1 MVYLPTSSF
10 GFDCDTRLHDLNVLY
25 LSFSTLYCSFSWGT
39 DIIAPAPSNKPPVG
53 LDSGFTLNLVL
64 SLHSFMHNEQRIYT
78 IDTLGTGEQVFLWRP
93 AGY

>member
-1 MVYLPTSSF
+1 MVYLPTRSF
-10 GFDCDTRLHDLNVLY
+10 RFDCDPRLHDLNVLY
-25 LSFSTLYCSFSWGT
+25 LSFSTLYSSFSWGT
-39 DIIAPAPSNKPPVG
+39 DIIAPAPSNKPPAG

-64 SLHSFMHNEQRIYT
+64 SLHSCMHNEQRIYT

>member
-1 MVYLPTSSF
+1 MVYLPTRSF
-10 GFDCDTRLHDLNVLY
+10 RFDCDPRLHDLNVLY
-25 LSFSTLYCSFSWGT
+25 LSFSTLYSSFSWGT

-64 SLHSFMHNEQRIYT
+64 SLHSCMHNEQRIYT
-78 IDTLGTGEQVFLWRP
+78 IDTLGTGEVFPWRA